1 MNRLFSIFAV
11 CMVLA
16 GCGLPVSPE
25 TFNASPEAVT
35 LRSIVQRLVAKDFA
49 SIENQLDPAL
59 SGKNMRPEL
68 EQVAALLPPDP
79 ISKVEA
85 VAWNT
90 VLFTGQPRHTKVVAE
105 YTFGQKQWMVISAE
119 LTGQANAY
127 RIYNFNVEP
136 LSAPLSQINAFTLV
150 GKSMTHYIFLIAA
163 VLAVAVSLVAFV
175 QCVRTKGLRRK
186 WLWLLFIALG
196 FVTFTVN
203 WSNGAVHINPF
214 AVNLFSAGVLRMGW
228 LGPWMVTFGL
238 PIGAVWFLLR
248 KRSLRNSLVKDL
260 RE

>member
-1 MNRLFSIFAV
+1 MNRLFSIV
-11 CMVLA
+11 LLCMVLA

-25 TFNASPEAVT
+25 AFNSSPEAVT

-49 SIENQLDPAL
+49 SIESQLDPVL

-68 EQVAALLPPDP
+68 EQVAALLPPEP

-90 VLFTGQPRHTKVVAE
+90 VSMSGQPRHTRVVAE
-105 YTFGQKQWMVISAE
+105 YSFANKQWFVISAE
-119 LTGQANAY
+119 LTGEAHAY

-136 LSAPLSQINAFTLV
+136 LSAPLSQINAFTLA
-150 GKSMTHYIFLIAA
+150 GKSMTHYLFLMAA
-163 VLAVAVSLVAFV
+163 VLAAVVSLVAFV

-186 WLWLLFIALG
+186 WLWLIFIAMG
-196 FVTFTVN
+196 AVTFTLN
-203 WSNGAVHINPF
+203 WSSGAIHINPLAF
-214 AVNLFSAGVLRMGW
+214 NLFSAAVLRMGW
-228 LGPWMVTFGL
+228 LGPWTVTFCL

-248 KRSLRNSLVKDL
+248 QRSLRKSLAVSN
-260 RE
+260 